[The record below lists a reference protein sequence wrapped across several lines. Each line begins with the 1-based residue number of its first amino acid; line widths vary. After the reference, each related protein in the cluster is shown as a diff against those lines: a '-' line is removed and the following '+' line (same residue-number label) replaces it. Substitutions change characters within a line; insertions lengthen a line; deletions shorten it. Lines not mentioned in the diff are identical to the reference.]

1 MPAVHVL
8 STFLLMQLFLGL
20 KSGHDVLICTGNHK
34 PISFFESID
43 KEATENCTDAV
54 GVGPYPN
61 TWAALASRCSVEKM
75 WRVTSFQDGMKW
87 NNRAIEGF
95 EKKFPPRVL
104 ACHAPQTGVTRKAPY
119 VSDLRACSGL
129 HIGQKYLTLW
139 LQVDGRLLDRPP
151 K

>member
-1 MPAVHVL
+1 VPALNPEVAESSPACVHHMPAVHVL

-61 TWAALASRCSVEKM
+61 T
-75 WRVTSFQDGMKW
+75 
-87 NNRAIEGF
+87 
-95 EKKFPPRVL
+95 
-104 ACHAPQTGVTRKAPY
+104 
-119 VSDLRACSGL
+119 
-129 HIGQKYLTLW
+129 
-139 LQVDGRLLDRPP
+139 
-151 K
+151 